1 MEYNPEPVEQLQQ
14 RVPAALEPV
23 FKCEGRPLSD
33 KQVKTHTFDF
43 EDGVRLIM
51 TKIDLELGG
60 EILLMVSMS
69 FFSCGSIRV
78 QDHINRLINEY
89 ESRPDAT
96 KCIYLTQYKVLR
108 LLVGQGIII
117 DKTVNFVVTPKG
129 VPTCFFTL
137 EAGDV
142 EFYKGV
148 PVMAKRSFK
157 S

>member
-1 MEYNPEPVEQLQQ
+1 MDYNPEPIEQLQQ

-23 FKCEGRPLSD
+23 FKHPTTPLSEE
-33 KQVKTHTFDF
+33 QVKTHTFDF
-43 EDGVRLIM
+43 EDGVRIIM

-69 FFSCGSIRV
+69 FFSHGSIRA
-78 QDHINRLINEY
+78 QDHINRLIDEY
-89 ESRPDAT
+89 TGGPNQRL
-96 KCIYLTQYKVLR
+96 CIDLIQLMVLR

-117 DKTVNFVVTPKG
+117 DKTANFVVTPKG